1 MGKRCQVCDGPVANG
16 RCRLCGMPYRND
28 EILYHLNENRSDHY
42 RHATPKAREI
52 MRRMEVPQKGQTPE
66 KKAAARNQSV
76 SRQEKIQKKNYTT
89 GEKRN
94 VRNYTAGEKRNTGNY
109 TAGEKRNVRNYTT
122 GEKRNVRDYT
132 AVAKGNVRN
141 YTEKSG
147 SKAAVFAAILIFA
160 VIVLIILILGFAEY
174 SENKINDITWDDT
187 VEIGDIYGDETQI
200 PEDALYRYTLF
211 EVGDEMTIGE
221 TVPAIS

>member
-94 VRNYTAGEKRNTGNY
+94 VRT
-109 TAGEKRNVRNYTT
+109 YTT